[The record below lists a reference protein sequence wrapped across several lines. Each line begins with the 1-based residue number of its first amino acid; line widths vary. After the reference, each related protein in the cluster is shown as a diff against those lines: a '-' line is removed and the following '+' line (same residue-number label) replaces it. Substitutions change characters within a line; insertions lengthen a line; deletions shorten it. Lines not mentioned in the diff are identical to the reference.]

1 MSFNLFGPATRC
13 DIRLGYI
20 DPNEGFVGDLT
31 LHEANKYAKLNP
43 GTTFIFRT
51 RDRIKFLNIN
61 EVNKLT
67 AKDLTPDSSAD
78 GKDGCP
84 GVTGLDIY
92 DDDGNI
98 KPEVFEEKSPN
109 VRFSGGGG
117 IGAKGNPIFGD
128 DGSLLAVD
136 LIDGGWGY
144 QYPPIT
150 EVFDPYGIGAGAV
163 TRSIMIGDPSYPEC
177 KFIKTFITY
186 ENEEDFE
193 EPDLTI
199 CAPSSS
205 GGFGRR
211 YNAEGTDIGPWDPTV
226 YANFDG
232 SPVRAEI
239 QRYQDF
245 LLSLQGGVKVNV
257 QDNTIRNWW
266 TSRRFRPLSVTSG
279 NKKSRVVHDVS
290 HWGWGGREVTAIK
303 SPPAKTESFE
313 DVKFKVFTQGGN
325 QADRG
330 LVFNFVA
337 EDGSHKFK
345 FTAESF
351 KDSKTDTVTKK
362 VKRNTVYKITSSG
375 SFRGKGTEQGLIGG
389 LGRDAKEIKG
399 NKKGSVIFADFV
411 ESSNDNDDLQVEATQ
426 GIFKA
431 SNERKQD
438 GHSINDLTYIFESTK
453 DFKPKKNN
461 KTQII
466 EDSFMNR
473 HAISP
478 VPPSN
483 VPGSDFAGIEYTM
496 EWEENFPYAGEYTFK
511 YLADN
516 FGSLYLDN
524 ELIGSTRR
532 FKGNPDKLKKHIEQ
546 GVHRIRFDLENL
558 PIYKTVTKQLKEAK
572 RIETEFEVYGQGSQI
587 HRQIKFAFTS
597 EDGSDSF
604 VIKNAERSGSSY
616 KKTINVLRN
625 TNYKVVAIAD
635 DASTET
641 TSDTREYK
649 IEYGSGVSP
658 TTGRRVVSNNKK
670 IEFDDDAGNGFDI
683 NAEFKIVS
691 TSPGVTAKFSDDATK
706 LIVKGRSS
714 GDVTLKLE
722 WDDNPRTAGISV
734 DSIKIGDTQWIQR
747 GERGNVSRTIK
758 LNRVVNKK
766 SNSGIVEQGTI
777 KSSSFTKG
785 GKGLERG
792 SNPGKV
798 IFADYIGSAN
808 DNDDMQIRVNRGIFT
823 PTNRRKISGS
833 GPQGKQ
839 TRNTFDLTFRVD
851 VKSEPK
857 NSSKSTEGFET
868 SVIFDTISFQNKADR
883 KLWRINPSAGRDG
896 DFLNRFGILPFR
908 PDAESSTKSS
918 EAGTHIIRWEYV
930 DFPISG
936 NYNIEVMVDDDVDIY
951 IGNRAGGGRKGI
963 GNGLRDIDAGGDEVI
978 IRKKGFSAPG
988 RSTGKSFET
997 RYFEAGKYRIR
1008 AELKQISGK
1017 PLAKGN
1023 PMALAIRIAT
1033 TFKEKKIVSARSWN
1047 QNPMGLALVIDAPMP
1062 PIPQEPIPVQE
1073 GRCPNNPVWSTRFP
1087 GSKDR
1092 WYPVT
1097 HPAWSPFTNRFALSP
1112 IPPLGTPG
1120 SDSGGIVYRTSWVIE
1135 APYAGFY
1142 GMKGTVDNGGR
1153 ILVDDRVVLEG
1164 GRGYNGRTL
1173 EGFKSE
1179 NPRTVKF
1186 PLSEGKHTITVEA
1199 LNEETDT
1206 FKTVRKKIFD
1216 TRDWVTPTKP
1226 AKPVDVDFKIS
1237 SDAKYAN
1244 RIVIKELDIDEGKQY
1259 DGSQIKKSL
1268 SRSVQPGKVY
1278 EVKLFSEQS
1287 KRGVRLRSKGSIL
1300 EMEDASDND
1309 YTDIICGAS
1318 KGTFFDFENGKNS
1331 AKCKFTIAG
1340 KPTKGLS
1347 SGTVKDGVTYDG
1359 PPITSYKK
1367 GFLSPVFQ
1375 NIFTPTEEIQGKT
1388 WVMKWNNVD
1397 FPKSGR
1403 YRLEAE
1409 VDDEVDVFID
1419 GEKIG
1424 TAKIFSGFTAK
1435 GDKKNYIN
1443 FTATKGKRTIEL
1455 RLRNIRIPNTS
1466 FQQNPTVLKLKIT
1479 TPEDVSTGISKP
1491 WRSNPI
1497 GISAILIPPP
1507 CPKEV
1512 DGKGRVCRVVVDD
1525 PGNGFPKPPD
1535 SGTGASVYPVKVVL
1549 EGVEVINPGINY
1561 NCGVDQLILEPSN
1574 GLKLTYDCDTFGRI
1588 IKVNVEPETGSGGGF
1603 TRQPEIRMIT
1613 DTGINFQAVPRF
1625 VVERDPVVDALPEEI
1640 LQVTDLVGL
1649 KQTGF
1654 IFGRPYYGSVFYKE
1668 GVRYAGVYETPG
1680 QLIQVY
1686 DTLQESIDAEV
1697 TTPPSA
1703 ILRQGTDIRSNN
1715 PRLNIPGSP
1724 ENLS

>member
-84 GVTGLDIY
+84 GVIGLDIY

-177 KFIKTFITY
+177 KFVKTFITY

-266 TSRRFRPLSVTSG
+266 TGRRFRPLSVTSG
-279 NKKSRVVHDVS
+279 NKKSRVVHDVDY
-290 HWGWGGREVTAIK
+290 
-303 SPPAKTESFE
+303 PAWSE
-313 DVKFKVFTQGGN
+313 
-325 QADRG
+325 
-330 LVFNFVA
+330 
-337 EDGSHKFK
+337 
-345 FTAESF
+345 
-351 KDSKTDTVTKK
+351 
-362 VKRNTVYKITSSG
+362 
-375 SFRGKGTEQGLIGG
+375 
-389 LGRDAKEIKG
+389 
-399 NKKGSVIFADFV
+399 
-411 ESSNDNDDLQVEATQ
+411 
-426 GIFKA
+426 
-431 SNERKQD
+431 
-438 GHSINDLTYIFESTK
+438 
-453 DFKPKKNN
+453 
-461 KTQII
+461 
-466 EDSFMNR
+466 FMNR
-473 HAISP
+473 NAISP

-496 EWEENFPYAGEYTFK
+496 EWEENFPYSGEYTFK

-524 ELIGSTRR
+524 ELIGSTKR
-532 FKGNPDKLKKHIEQ
+532 FKGNPDKLKKHVEQ
-546 GVHRIRFDLENL
+546 GIHRIRFDLENL
-558 PIYKTVTKQLKEAK
+558 PIYKTVIKQLKEAK

-635 DASTET
+635 DASIET

-758 LNRVVNKK
+758 LNSIVNKK

-839 TRNTFDLTFRVD
+839 TRSTFDLTFRVD

-857 NSSKSTEGFET
+857 NSSKSTEGFDT

-896 DFLNRFGILPFR
+896 DFLNKFGILPFR

-951 IGNRAGGGRKGI
+951 IGNRAGGGRKNI
-963 GNGLRDIDAGGDEVI
+963 GNGLRSIDGGGDEVI

-988 RSTGKSFET
+988 KSTGKSFET

-1033 TFKEKKIVSARSWN
+1033 TFKEKKVISARSWN

-1153 ILVDDRVVLEG
+1153 ILVDDRVILEG

-1206 FKTVRKKIFD
+1206 FKTVKKKIFD
-1216 TRDWVTPTKP
+1216 TRDWVTPGKP

-1409 VDDEVDVFID
+1409 VDDEVDIFID

-1424 TAKIFSGFTAK
+1424 TAKIFSGFSAK

-1491 WRSNPI
+1491 WSSNPI

-1549 EGVEVINPGINY
+1549 EGVEVINPGINH

-1574 GLKLTYDCDTFGRI
+1574 GLKLTYSCDTFGRI
-1588 IKVNVEPETGSGGGF
+1588 TNVNVEPETPGGGTGGGF

>member
-84 GVTGLDIY
+84 GVIGLDIY

-177 KFIKTFITY
+177 KFVKTFITY

-232 SPVRAEI
+232 SPARAEI

-266 TSRRFRPLSVTSG
+266 TGRRFRPLSVTSG
-279 NKKSRVVHDVS
+279 NKKSRVVHDVDY
-290 HWGWGGREVTAIK
+290 
-303 SPPAKTESFE
+303 PAWSE
-313 DVKFKVFTQGGN
+313 
-325 QADRG
+325 
-330 LVFNFVA
+330 
-337 EDGSHKFK
+337 
-345 FTAESF
+345 
-351 KDSKTDTVTKK
+351 
-362 VKRNTVYKITSSG
+362 
-375 SFRGKGTEQGLIGG
+375 
-389 LGRDAKEIKG
+389 
-399 NKKGSVIFADFV
+399 
-411 ESSNDNDDLQVEATQ
+411 
-426 GIFKA
+426 
-431 SNERKQD
+431 
-438 GHSINDLTYIFESTK
+438 
-453 DFKPKKNN
+453 
-461 KTQII
+461 
-466 EDSFMNR
+466 FMNR
-473 HAISP
+473 NAISP

-496 EWEENFPYAGEYTFK
+496 EWEENFPYSGEYTFK

-524 ELIGSTRR
+524 ELIGSTKR

-546 GVHRIRFDLENL
+546 GVHRIRFDLENF
-558 PIYKTVTKQLKEAK
+558 PIYKTTVKQLKEAK

-635 DASTET
+635 DASIET

-706 LIVKGRSS
+706 LIVKGKSS

-758 LNRVVNKK
+758 LNSIVNKK

-839 TRNTFDLTFRVD
+839 TRSTFDLTFRVD

-857 NSSKSTEGFET
+857 NSSKSTEGFDT

-896 DFLNRFGILPFR
+896 DFLNKFGILPFR

-951 IGNRAGGGRKGI
+951 IGNRAGGGRKNI
-963 GNGLRDIDAGGDEVI
+963 GNGLRSIDGGGDEVI

-988 RSTGKSFET
+988 KSTGKSFET

-1033 TFKEKKIVSARSWN
+1033 TFKEKKVISARSWN

-1153 ILVDDRVVLEG
+1153 ILVDDRVILEG
-1164 GRGYNGRTL
+1164 GHGYNGRTL

-1179 NPRTVKF
+1179 NPKTVKF

-1206 FKTVRKKIFD
+1206 FKTVKKKIFD
-1216 TRDWVTPTKP
+1216 TRDWVTPGKP

-1359 PPITSYKK
+1359 PPITSYRK

-1491 WRSNPI
+1491 WSSNPI

-1549 EGVEVINPGINY
+1549 EGVEVINPGINH

-1574 GLKLTYDCDTFGRI
+1574 GLKLTYSCDTFGRI
-1588 IKVNVEPETGSGGGF
+1588 TNVNVEPETPGGGTGGGF

>member
-84 GVTGLDIY
+84 GVIGLDIY

-177 KFIKTFITY
+177 KFVKTFITY

-232 SPVRAEI
+232 SPARAEI

-266 TSRRFRPLSVTSG
+266 TGRRFRPLSVTSG
-279 NKKSRVVHDVS
+279 NKKSRVVHDVDY
-290 HWGWGGREVTAIK
+290 
-303 SPPAKTESFE
+303 PAWSE
-313 DVKFKVFTQGGN
+313 
-325 QADRG
+325 
-330 LVFNFVA
+330 
-337 EDGSHKFK
+337 
-345 FTAESF
+345 
-351 KDSKTDTVTKK
+351 
-362 VKRNTVYKITSSG
+362 
-375 SFRGKGTEQGLIGG
+375 
-389 LGRDAKEIKG
+389 
-399 NKKGSVIFADFV
+399 
-411 ESSNDNDDLQVEATQ
+411 
-426 GIFKA
+426 
-431 SNERKQD
+431 
-438 GHSINDLTYIFESTK
+438 
-453 DFKPKKNN
+453 
-461 KTQII
+461 
-466 EDSFMNR
+466 FMNR
-473 HAISP
+473 NAISP

-524 ELIGSTRR
+524 ELIGSTKR

-546 GVHRIRFDLENL
+546 GVHRIRFDLENF
-558 PIYKTVTKQLKEAK
+558 PIYKTTVKQLKEAK

-635 DASTET
+635 DASIET

-758 LNRVVNKK
+758 LNSIVNKK

-839 TRNTFDLTFRVD
+839 TRSTFDLTFRVD

-896 DFLNRFGILPFR
+896 DFLNKFGILPFR

-951 IGNRAGGGRKGI
+951 IGNRAGGGRKNI
-963 GNGLRDIDAGGDEVI
+963 GNGLRSIDGGGDEVI

-988 RSTGKSFET
+988 KSTGKSFET

-1033 TFKEKKIVSARSWN
+1033 TFKEKKVISARSWN

-1153 ILVDDRVVLEG
+1153 ILVDDRVILEG

-1206 FKTVRKKIFD
+1206 FKTVKKKIFD
-1216 TRDWVTPTKP
+1216 TRDWVTPGKP

-1409 VDDEVDVFID
+1409 VDDEVDIFID

-1424 TAKIFSGFTAK
+1424 TAKIFSGFSAK

-1491 WRSNPI
+1491 WSSNPI

-1549 EGVEVINPGINY
+1549 EGVEVINPGINH

-1574 GLKLTYDCDTFGRI
+1574 GLKLTYSCDTFGRI
-1588 IKVNVEPETGSGGGF
+1588 TNVNVEPETPGGGTGGGF

>member
-84 GVTGLDIY
+84 GVIGLDIY

-177 KFIKTFITY
+177 KFVKTFITY

-232 SPVRAEI
+232 SPARAEI

-266 TSRRFRPLSVTSG
+266 TGRRFRPLSVTSG
-279 NKKSRVVHDVS
+279 NKKSRVVHDVDY
-290 HWGWGGREVTAIK
+290 
-303 SPPAKTESFE
+303 PAWSE
-313 DVKFKVFTQGGN
+313 
-325 QADRG
+325 
-330 LVFNFVA
+330 
-337 EDGSHKFK
+337 
-345 FTAESF
+345 
-351 KDSKTDTVTKK
+351 
-362 VKRNTVYKITSSG
+362 
-375 SFRGKGTEQGLIGG
+375 
-389 LGRDAKEIKG
+389 
-399 NKKGSVIFADFV
+399 
-411 ESSNDNDDLQVEATQ
+411 
-426 GIFKA
+426 
-431 SNERKQD
+431 
-438 GHSINDLTYIFESTK
+438 
-453 DFKPKKNN
+453 
-461 KTQII
+461 
-466 EDSFMNR
+466 FMNR
-473 HAISP
+473 NAISP

-496 EWEENFPYAGEYTFK
+496 EWEENFPYSGEYTFK

-524 ELIGSTRR
+524 ELIGSTKR
-532 FKGNPDKLKKHIEQ
+532 FKGNPDKLKKHVEQ
-546 GVHRIRFDLENL
+546 GIHRIRFDLENL
-558 PIYKTVTKQLKEAK
+558 PIYKTVIKQLKEAK

-706 LIVKGRSS
+706 LIVKGKSS

-758 LNRVVNKK
+758 LNSVVNIK

-839 TRNTFDLTFRVD
+839 TRSTFDLTFRVD

-857 NSSKSTEGFET
+857 NSSKSTEGFDT

-896 DFLNRFGILPFR
+896 DFLNKFGILPFR

-951 IGNRAGGGRKGI
+951 IGNRAGGGRKNI
-963 GNGLRDIDAGGDEVI
+963 GNGLRSIDGGGDEVI

-988 RSTGKSFET
+988 KSTGKSFET

-1033 TFKEKKIVSARSWN
+1033 TFKEKKIVSAKSWN

-1153 ILVDDRVVLEG
+1153 ILVDDRVILEG

-1179 NPRTVKF
+1179 NPKTVKF

-1206 FKTVRKKIFD
+1206 FKTVKKKIFD
-1216 TRDWVTPTKP
+1216 TRDWVTPGKP

-1359 PPITSYKK
+1359 PPITSYRK

-1409 VDDEVDVFID
+1409 VDDEVDIFID

-1424 TAKIFSGFTAK
+1424 TAKIFSGFSAK

-1491 WRSNPI
+1491 WSSNPI

-1549 EGVEVINPGINY
+1549 EGVEVINPGINH

-1574 GLKLTYDCDTFGRI
+1574 GLKLTYSCDTFGRI
-1588 IKVNVEPETGSGGGF
+1588 TNVNVEPETPGGGTGGGF

>member
-84 GVTGLDIY
+84 GVIGLDIY

-177 KFIKTFITY
+177 KFVKTFITY

-232 SPVRAEI
+232 SPARAEI

-266 TSRRFRPLSVTSG
+266 TGRRFRPLSVTSG
-279 NKKSRVVHDVS
+279 NKKSRVVHDVDY
-290 HWGWGGREVTAIK
+290 
-303 SPPAKTESFE
+303 PAWSE
-313 DVKFKVFTQGGN
+313 
-325 QADRG
+325 
-330 LVFNFVA
+330 
-337 EDGSHKFK
+337 
-345 FTAESF
+345 
-351 KDSKTDTVTKK
+351 
-362 VKRNTVYKITSSG
+362 
-375 SFRGKGTEQGLIGG
+375 
-389 LGRDAKEIKG
+389 
-399 NKKGSVIFADFV
+399 
-411 ESSNDNDDLQVEATQ
+411 
-426 GIFKA
+426 
-431 SNERKQD
+431 
-438 GHSINDLTYIFESTK
+438 
-453 DFKPKKNN
+453 
-461 KTQII
+461 
-466 EDSFMNR
+466 FMNR
-473 HAISP
+473 NAISP

-524 ELIGSTRR
+524 ELIGSTKR
-532 FKGNPDKLKKHIEQ
+532 FKGNPDKLKKHVEQ
-546 GVHRIRFDLENL
+546 GIHRIRFDLENL
-558 PIYKTVTKQLKEAK
+558 PIYKTVIKQLKEAK

-635 DASTET
+635 DASIET

-706 LIVKGRSS
+706 LIVKGKSS

-758 LNRVVNKK
+758 LNSIVNKK

-839 TRNTFDLTFRVD
+839 TRSTFDLTFRVD

-896 DFLNRFGILPFR
+896 DFLNKFGILPFR

-951 IGNRAGGGRKGI
+951 IGNRAGGGRKNI
-963 GNGLRDIDAGGDEVI
+963 GNGLRSIDGGGDEVI

-988 RSTGKSFET
+988 KSTGKSFET

-1033 TFKEKKIVSARSWN
+1033 TFKEKKVISARSWN

-1153 ILVDDRVVLEG
+1153 ILVDDRVILEG

-1206 FKTVRKKIFD
+1206 FKTVKKKIFD
-1216 TRDWVTPTKP
+1216 TRDWVTPGKP

-1409 VDDEVDVFID
+1409 VDDEVDIFID

-1424 TAKIFSGFTAK
+1424 TAKIFSGFSAK

-1491 WRSNPI
+1491 WSSNPI

-1549 EGVEVINPGINY
+1549 EGVEVINPGINH

-1574 GLKLTYDCDTFGRI
+1574 GLKLTYSCDTFGRI
-1588 IKVNVEPETGSGGGF
+1588 TNVNVEPETPGGGTGGGF